1 MQDYEFEG
9 FLKAMALT
17 AEVYDK
23 ELNKEQMS
31 LYFELLRPFELDE
44 LSFALNQYMKEGEYF
59 PRLASLIKIIRSQ
72 RLVKASEFPELP
84 PPRERTPEEET
95 RIDKLLIELAKK
107 QGRWDFVQ
115 KLEERLKNRKE

>member
-1 MQDYEFEG
+1 MVDNDFEN
-9 FLKAMALT
+9 FLKAFTLV

-23 ELNKEQMS
+23 ELNREQMS

-44 LSFALNQYMKEGEYF
+44 LTKALHQYMKEGEFF

>member
-59 PRLASLIKIIRSQ
+59 PRLASLIKIIRSH
-72 RLVKASEFPELP
+72 RSVKASEFPKLP
-84 PPRERTPEEET
+84 EPRQRTAEEEA
-95 RIDKLLIELAKK
+95 RIDELLLELAKK
-107 QGRWDFVQ
+107 QGRTDWVK
-115 KLEERLKNRKE
+115 KLGDRLKNRKE